1 MARFSL
7 IIPCFNEARN
17 IPLLLDHCSKL
28 IESNDIEIILVDNGS
43 TDDTQNV
50 LRSTIQNY
58 PGCRS
63 IRVDKNKGYGFGIL
77 SGLRAAKGN
86 ILGWTHADMQTEP
99 ADFLI
104 GLKFFEQH
112 DDDEI
117 FCKGKRFGRPFFD
130 IFFTVGMSIFETILL
145 RSTMWDINAQPTMF
159 SRKFFE
165 SWESPPE
172 DFSLDLFA
180 YFMAKRAKL
189 KIIRFPVKFGDR
201 AFGSSHWNISLS
213 AKMNFIKRTL
223 IYSFELRKN
232 LR

>member
-1 MARFSL
+1 
-7 IIPCFNEARN
+7 
-17 IPLLLDHCSKL
+17 
-28 IESNDIEIILVDNGS
+28 
-43 TDDTQNV
+43 
-50 LRSTIQNY
+50 
-58 PGCRS
+58 
-63 IRVDKNKGYGFGIL
+63 
-77 SGLRAAKGN
+77 
-86 ILGWTHADMQTEP
+86 MQTAP

-104 GLKFFEQH
+104 GLRFFEQH
-112 DDDEI
+112 DDEL
-117 FCKGKRFGRPFFD
+117 FCKGKRFGRPFLD
-130 IFFTVGMSIFETILL
+130 VFFTIGMSVFESILL

-189 KIIRFPVKFGDR
+189 KVIRFPVKFGDR

-213 AKMNFIKRTL
+213 AKAGFIKRTL
-223 IYSFELRKN
+223 VYSFNLRKD

>member
-1 MARFSL
+1 
-7 IIPCFNEARN
+7 
-17 IPLLLDHCSKL
+17 
-28 IESNDIEIILVDNGS
+28 
-43 TDDTQNV
+43 
-50 LRSTIQNY
+50 
-58 PGCRS
+58 
-63 IRVDKNKGYGFGIL
+63 
-77 SGLRAAKGN
+77 
-86 ILGWTHADMQTEP
+86 MQTEP

-145 RSTMWDINAQPTMF
+145 RSTMWDINAQPTIF
-159 SRKFFE
+159 SKNFFE
-165 SWESPPE
+165 SWVNPPE

-213 AKMNFIKRTL
+213 AKINFIKRTL
-223 IYSFELRKN
+223 IYSLKLRKD